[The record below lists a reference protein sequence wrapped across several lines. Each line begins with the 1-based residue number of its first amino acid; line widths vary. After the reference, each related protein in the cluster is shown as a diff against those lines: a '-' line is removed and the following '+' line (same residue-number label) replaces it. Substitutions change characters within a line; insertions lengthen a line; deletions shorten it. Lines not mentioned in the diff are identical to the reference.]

1 MRPLNNLRV
10 ITRESILGIDR
21 SNEVEIL
28 VWTFWE
34 GSFRF
39 DKNALDSQGADEGT
53 RPWNFE

>member
-1 MRPLNNLRV
+1 MRSLNNLRV

-28 VWTFWE
+28 VWALWE

-39 DKNALDSQGADEGT
+39 DKNALDPQGADEGT